1 MGVVPARAGA
11 GPPLPPPLAAD
22 HPRSH
27 KPPPCS
33 HLLADPH
40 AAPEDAPGIPLA
52 AAAVLKESFVRRTTT
67 LVAAR
72 ASPGGGATKLLL
84 RLQDGLEV
92 ESVIMEY
99 DTTADGGAR
108 GGLRRTLCVS
118 SQAGC
123 AMGCTFCATGTMGE
137 LGSLYA
143 AEILEQADWAA
154 AAVADAEA
162 AAAAPPAPRPPA
174 TPGRRPARPSTF
186 AIRNVVFMG
195 MGEPLNNYEA
205 VVAAVAGLTD
215 SRRFGLR
222 RSAVTVSTVG
232 VVPRLRTMAADM
244 PGVSLALSLHA
255 PDQATRARIVP
266 SARAYPLPRL
276 MDAVARYQ
284 AASGRRVFV
293 EYVLLA
299 GVNDAVAQAEALGEL
314 LKGRDVVVNLI
325 PWNPVPPPPVA
336 AAGSERDAPPS
347 VEPPELFAAP
357 GAAAVDAFAAAVRA
371 AGLPATVRK
380 ELGQDVAAAC
390 GQLALTA
397 TRGVGKGGRA
407 AEARDI
413 EDAAP
418 APAGFFR
425 SLLPASLFGGGRPVI

>member
-1 MGVVPARAGA
+1 MLR
-11 GPPLPPPLAAD
+11 D
-22 HPRSH
+22 
-27 KPPPCS
+27 
-33 HLLADPH
+33 
-40 AAPEDAPGIPLA
+40 
-52 AAAVLKESFVRRTTT
+52 SFVRRTTT

-137 LGSLYA
+137 LGSLFA
-143 AEILEQADWAA
+143 CEILEQADWAA
-154 AAVADAEA
+154 AAVADAARA
-162 AAAAPPAPRPPA
+162 ATALTPA
-174 TPGRRPARPSTF
+174 TPPPPSRRPSAF

-195 MGEPLNNYEA
+195 MGEPLNNYDA
-205 VVAAVAGLTD
+205 VVAAVRGLTD

-232 VVPRLRTMAADM
+232 VVPRLRTLAADM

-255 PDQATRARIVP
+255 PDQETRLRIVP
-266 SARAYPLPRL
+266 SAKAYPLPRL

-284 AASGRRVFV
+284 ASSGRRVFV

-299 GVNDAVAQAEALGEL
+299 GVNDAVAQADALAEL
-314 LKGRDVVVNLI
+314 LRGRDVVVNLI
-325 PWNPVPPPPVA
+325 PWNPVPPAPVKGGGERGQDA
-336 AAGSERDAPPS
+336 ASA

-357 GAAAVDAFAAAVRA
+357 AAAAVDAFAAALRA

-380 ELGQDVAAAC
+380 ELGHDVAAAC

-397 TRGVGKGGRA
+397 KVEGPGRGGGA
-407 AEARDI
+407 ARDI
-413 EDAAP
+413 EDAVAAP
-418 APAGFFR
+418 PR
-425 SLLPASLFGGGRPVI
+425 SGLRALLPAALFGRG

>member
-1 MGVVPARAGA
+1 
-11 GPPLPPPLAAD
+11 
-22 HPRSH
+22 
-27 KPPPCS
+27 
-33 HLLADPH
+33 
-40 AAPEDAPGIPLA
+40 
-52 AAAVLKESFVRRTTT
+52 VLRDSFVRRTTT

-137 LGSLYA
+137 LGSLFA
-143 AEILEQADWAA
+143 CEILEQADWAA
-154 AAVADAEA
+154 AAVADAARA
-162 AAAAPPAPRPPA
+162 ATALTPA
-174 TPGRRPARPSTF
+174 TPPPPSRRPSAF

-195 MGEPLNNYEA
+195 MGEPLNNYDA
-205 VVAAVAGLTD
+205 VVAAVRGLTD

-232 VVPRLRTMAADM
+232 VVPRLRTLAADM

-255 PDQATRARIVP
+255 PDQETRLRIVP
-266 SARAYPLPRL
+266 SAKAYPLPRL

-284 AASGRRVFV
+284 ASSGRRVFV

-299 GVNDAVAQAEALGEL
+299 GVNDAVAQADAPALPLWGADALAQPVGEGDMVAPIVGEAREEGEPASAVCDKDGEALCDAEGVLDES
-314 LKGRDVVVNLI
+314 GVAV
-325 PWNPVPPPPVA
+325 PVPVA
-336 AAGSERDAPPS
+336 AAE
-347 VEPPELFAAP
+347 
-357 GAAAVDAFAAAVRA
+357 
-371 AGLPATVRK
+371 
-380 ELGQDVAAAC
+380 
-390 GQLALTA
+390 
-397 TRGVGKGGRA
+397 
-407 AEARDI
+407 AEA
-413 EDAAP
+413 P
-418 APAGFFR
+418 ADVEQQADDVGEGGCEP
-425 SLLPASLFGGGRPVI
+425 LPQ